1 VSREPTELEVVEE
14 LDPEK
19 PKVGDSPFKCGYSEV
34 EKVLDTRL
42 RKGVRQYKIK
52 WKGWNNRFNVWRDES
67 ELECTSLIEGYN
79 KHNLMYS
86 QGEVSAQVL
95 AVALMM
101 SVAMGAVDGVCPLE
115 GLDVSETVSRLAS
128 KQGIEIDPSEFEV
141 GYCTELNHMMNRRL
155 DLVPESEVYLVRSN
169 NSIVPMRMILEA
181 KKDGRRKA
189 RLVLQGFRE
198 PPEWDTKSN
207 ASPVAFPSTVRSLLF
222 KSGSSEDVISSI
234 DVSVAFLQTEEYG
247 PEEAPR
253 RLGMCLINPMQGLGS
268 MYLG

>member
-1 VSREPTELEVVEE
+1 
-14 LDPEK
+14 
-19 PKVGDSPFKCGYSEV
+19 
-34 EKVLDTRL
+34 
-42 RKGVRQYKIK
+42 
-52 WKGWNNRFNVWRDES
+52 
-67 ELECTSLIEGYN
+67 
-79 KHNLMYS
+79 MYS

-253 RLGMCLINPMQGLGS
+253 YVSYKPYAGSREYVFRLRGPVYGQRSAPRAWYDTIRGWLQDEMGYVRGENEPCLFVHPVTGHTVVLFVDDFLCRGS
-268 MYLG
+268 RIDSEKFYESLTHCLLCTCLLPPES